1 VILTQPF
8 ISLDQAPLQKVEY
21 TSLMKT
27 KKLPL
32 TIAVMESFRIN
43 SLLLF
48 QSLMVHISLRW
59 KKAFSPGLSYKN
71 LKNKQRKKDIYF
83 NNIL

>member
-21 TSLMKT
+21 TSLMKM

-48 QSLMVHISLRW
+48 QSLMVHISLR
-59 KKAFSPGLSYKN
+59 
-71 LKNKQRKKDIYF
+71 
-83 NNIL
+83 